1 MKNSFLCLINFYL
14 LISKIKIDTVWLRNH
29 IKEQIYKMKQDLVLV
44 FINLNFEES
53 GGTNEEDKEV
63 ANKNI
68 NINTLDRRTP
78 SDSDLVSSNLLM
90 QAGFHE
96 LNQVQFFK

>member
-1 MKNSFLCLINFYL
+1 M
-14 LISKIKIDTVWLRNH
+14 
-29 IKEQIYKMKQDLVLV
+29 VLV
-44 FINLNFEES
+44 FINFNFEES

-96 LNQVQFFK
+96 LNQVQFLITFRLQLMGIYLLNIKAPLEINKDISMFALKLEIL